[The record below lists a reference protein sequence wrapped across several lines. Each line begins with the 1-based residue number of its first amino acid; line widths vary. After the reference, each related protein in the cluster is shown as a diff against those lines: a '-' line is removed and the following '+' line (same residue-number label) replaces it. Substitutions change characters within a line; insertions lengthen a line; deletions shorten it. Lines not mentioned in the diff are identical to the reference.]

1 VCILAVN
8 RKDAKKWLKSYKG
21 MVKEDALEMTVCR
34 IMEID
39 VNLTDIDLGKYGWK
53 PNKIKPA

>member
-1 VCILAVN
+1 
-8 RKDAKKWLKSYKG
+8 